1 MRANAYLKRQYRAIL
16 SYIGMILS
24 LAGITMFFPLFALID
39 RPGEFV
45 HISGFILPATLLSGA
60 GLIIWKRLPVPA
72 AAMLTVPDGGV
83 IVLLSWMITCLFSAW
98 PFMAVEGMNFTQA
111 VFESVSGWTTTG
123 LSVADLTRATH
134 LTLLWRSIMQLG
146 GGAGLAIIM
155 LAALTGP
162 AGSGI
167 SAAEGRS
174 ELLVPHVRRSA
185 KLVVNIY
192 VGYAIA
198 GFFAYWL
205 AGMNCFDAVNHS
217 FAAVS
222 TGGFSTYPE
231 SIGHWNS
238 PAIEAISLPLM
249 ILGNLNFVTA
259 YLLFRGKFKRVI
271 HSGEVML
278 FGVLTA
284 IAALILWIFICRELY
299 TGLGKSIRVAIFE
312 TVTALTT
319 TGFSTT
325 VYHDWATPGILILLL
340 LMLIGGGTCSTA
352 GGLKQYRVYLLF
364 RTLLWELR
372 RPFRPRTSVEENYIW
387 QGERKDFIDDKQ
399 IRRISL
405 FAFIY
410 LTVYMA
416 GAFVLALHGYG
427 LRESLF
433 EFASAL
439 GTVGLSVGVTTAD
452 APASVLWALIAGMLL
467 GRLEFFVVIISAVKL
482 FRDLPAITAR
492 PAESIASGSAE

>member
-24 LAGITMFFPLFALID
+24 LAGMTMFFPLFALID
-39 RPGEFV
+39 WPGESV

-72 AAMLTVPDGGV
+72 AATLTVSDGGV

-98 PFMAVEGMNFTQA
+98 PFMTVAV
-111 VFESVSGWTTTG
+111 
-123 LSVADLTRATH
+123 
-134 LTLLWRSIMQLG
+134 
-146 GGAGLAIIM
+146 
-155 LAALTGP
+155 
-162 AGSGI
+162 
-167 SAAEGRS
+167 
-174 ELLVPHVRRSA
+174 
-185 KLVVNIY
+185 
-192 VGYAIA
+192 
-198 GFFAYWL
+198 
-205 AGMNCFDAVNHS
+205 
-217 FAAVS
+217 
-222 TGGFSTYPE
+222 
-231 SIGHWNS
+231 
-238 PAIEAISLPLM
+238 SLPLM
-249 ILGNLNFVTA
+249 ILGNLNFATA
-259 YLLFRGKFKRVI
+259 YLLFRGKFKRII
-271 HSGEVML
+271 HNGEVML

-325 VYHDWATPGILILLL
+325 VYHDWATPGMLILLL

-352 GGLKQYRVYLLF
+352 GGLKQYRIYLLF

-387 QGERKDFIDDKQ
+387 QGERKDFVDDRQ

-416 GAFVLALHGYG
+416 GAMVLALHGYG

-439 GTVGLSVGVTTAD
+439 GTVGLSVGVATAD
-452 APASVLWALIAGMLL
+452 APASVLWVLIAGMLL

-492 PAESIASGSAE
+492 SAY